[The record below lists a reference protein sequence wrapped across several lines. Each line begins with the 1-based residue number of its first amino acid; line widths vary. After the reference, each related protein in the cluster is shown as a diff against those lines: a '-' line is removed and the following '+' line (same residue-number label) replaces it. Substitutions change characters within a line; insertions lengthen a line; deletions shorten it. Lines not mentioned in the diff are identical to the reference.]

1 MKEIVFSFGGV
12 LIFITVM
19 LMVNYFLRMK
29 SFGFD
34 NKKYINF
41 LVYLLLIEM
50 LIVSVSQILIK

>member
-1 MKEIVFSFGGV
+1 MKEIAFSFGSL

-19 LMVNYFLRMK
+19 LMVNYFLRLK

-41 LVYLLLIEM
+41 LVYLLFVEM
-50 LIVSVSQILIK
+50 LLLGISQIIL

>member
-1 MKEIVFSFGGV
+1 MKEIAFSIGGL
-12 LIFITVM
+12 LIFLTVI

-41 LVYLLLIEM
+41 LVYLLFIEM
-50 LIVSVSQILIK
+50 LLLGISQIIL

>member
-1 MKEIVFSFGGV
+1 MKEIAFSIGGL
-12 LIFITVM
+12 LIFLTVI

-41 LVYLLLIEM
+41 LVYLLFVEM
-50 LIVSVSQILIK
+50 LLLGISQIIL